1 MGTEDTTQYEALLE
15 FVYLSPFPLV
25 RFDETGAIDM
35 MNATGANV
43 LMECAPTP
51 ELTNLFDV
59 LRGVDPGVGALVAD
73 FAEERGPVC
82 EGRRVEIPGF
92 GGMPPVILAL
102 TMIKLGPGRLMAAF
116 SDISRL
122 EAATQAQRFL
132 LDNVSDGLAT
142 VDANGAMSGQ
152 CSATLVRWLG
162 RPDEGDLLW
171 DFVGRTNPGFA
182 KNLAFAWES
191 ITDDILPL
199 EVVIDQLP
207 RRLDANGIPLGVTY
221 QPLVTQG
228 GKLGNML
235 VVLRDLTAELE
246 RERLDAEQQEFAA
259 AVHRMTQSRDTFR
272 SFLDEGDRLVRQVV
286 AESTSRVYLL
296 RALHTLKGTCALF
309 GLRTMA
315 QAWHAVED
323 HLAEGGGLTAPERE
337 QLHGQWSALS
347 AKFRGLL
354 GDAQG
359 SITFS
364 RNEYLDMFKVLSGGA
379 PSDVVVQFADAAL
392 TPIRG
397 QLESLAEQAVQLAE
411 RLGKGTVDARVEC
424 MNVRAPRG
432 KMAPFWSAMAHAV
445 RNAVDHGIE
454 EESVRVAC
462 GKPAAARI
470 TLEARESASELVVEV
485 KDDGRGIDWEK
496 LRAKTRAAGLP
507 GESQDDLV
515 RALFTD
521 GISSRD
527 EATETSGRGVGLGA
541 LQTACA
547 SLGGKIEIETTPSV
561 GTTMRFVFPRAELRQ
576 PSLLPPV
583 ISLQPAS
590 RSSAASRHPRH
601 GPPHDPRLE
610 LHGGAR
616 GGRPGARARR
626 RDAA

>member
-1 MGTEDTTQYEALLE
+1 MGTETRQYEELLE
-15 FVYLSPFPLV
+15 FVYLSPFALV

-35 MNATGANV
+35 MNATGSNV

-51 ELTNLFDV
+51 ELSNLFDV
-59 LRGVDPGVGALVAD
+59 LRAVDPGIGDLVAG

-82 EGRRVEIPGF
+82 DGRRVEIPGF
-92 GGMPPVILAL
+92 DGMPPVVLAL
-102 TMIKLGPGRLMAAF
+102 TIIKLGPGRFMAAF

-162 RPDEGDLLW
+162 RPEEGQLLW
-171 DFVGRTNPGFA
+171 EFIGRKNAVFA

-191 ITDDILPL
+191 IADDFLPL
-199 EVVIDQLP
+199 DVVIDQFP
-207 RRLDANGIPLGVTY
+207 RRLDVDGVPLGVSY
-221 QPLVTQG
+221 QPLLTQA

-259 AVHRMTQSRDTFR
+259 AVHRMTQSRDVFR
-272 SFLDEGDRLVRQVV
+272 SFLDEGDRLVKLVV
-286 AESTSRVYLL
+286 AESTSRVHLL

-309 GLRTMA
+309 GLKSMA
-315 QAWHAVED
+315 QVWHAIED
-323 HLAEGGGLTAPERE
+323 RLAEGGDFPAAERE
-337 QLHGQWSALS
+337 PLQGQWAALS
-347 AKFRGLL
+347 VKFRGLL
-354 GDAQG
+354 GDTQG
-359 SITFS
+359 NVTFT
-364 RNEYLDMFKVLSGGA
+364 RDEYLDMFKVLSSGA
-379 PSDVVVQFADAAL
+379 PTNVVLQFSDAAL

-397 QLESLAEQAVQLAE
+397 QLESLAQQAQLLAE
-411 RLGKGTVDARVEC
+411 RLQKGSVETRVEC
-424 MNVRAPRG
+424 GNVRAPRA

-454 EESVRVAC
+454 EESERLAA
-462 GKPAAARI
+462 GKPVTAHV
-470 TLEARESASELVVEV
+470 TLAARESASELVVEV
-485 KDDGRGIDWEK
+485 VDDGRGVDWDK
-496 LRAKTRAAGLP
+496 LRAKALAAGLP
-507 GESQDDLV
+507 AKNEDDLV

-527 EATETSGRGVGLGA
+527 EITEVSGRGVGLGA

-547 SLGGKIEIETTPSV
+547 ALGGRIELETTPGV

-576 PSLLPPV
+576 PSILPPSITV
-583 ISLQPAS
+583 RPVG
-590 RSSAASRHPRH
+590 RTSAA
-601 GPPHDPRLE
+601 
-610 LHGGAR
+610 
-616 GGRPGARARR
+616 
-626 RDAA
+626 